1 MAVIMPQKR
10 LELRR
15 WRNIWRTNSNFRG
28 HSLITRA
35 DCDPLKRWSVEGRQ
49 VIEVWVQD
57 FGSTP
62 HPDPRHE
69 LARSSNR
76 SLPWE
81 SGAEDARSP
90 NADASSAD
98 SAGSAKRLECVRFL
112 NSTWA
117 RGLTGFTR
125 DNKRIEHQVA
135 QRAGVEEKVD

>member
-1 MAVIMPQKR
+1 MAVIMRQKR

-49 VIEVWVQD
+49 LIEVWVQD

-76 SLPWE
+76 SLLGKAALKTHAVQTRTLHPLTRPE
-81 SGAEDARSP
+81 ARSVWS
-90 NADASSAD
+90 ASD
-98 SAGSAKRLECVRFL
+98 FEL
-112 NSTWA
+112 NLGA
-117 RGLTGFTR
+117 RSNG
-125 DNKRIEHQVA
+125 
-135 QRAGVEEKVD
+135 